1 MNALIDAVNH
11 AHEFRL
17 HPLGFF
23 YLQDGAVD
31 GRSKRVHVWL
41 PIGLEWPDNDRHQH
55 SYDIESL
62 VVAGR
67 MRSYLFSFNEEDGGP
82 DLEFAVSYEGTA
94 SVQSPSGR
102 SGRLV
107 PIASFET
114 VPGASYRLEAGVIHR
129 VEVVERPCITL
140 VQTQERNI
148 PVFTYGHDNEAT
160 FVRRTCTESEAE
172 QIRSQL
178 LAAVNPGKE

>member
-1 MNALIDAVNH
+1 MNALIDAANY

-23 YLQDGAVD
+23 YLQDGAVA

-41 PIGLEWPDNDRHQH
+41 PNGHEWPENDRHQH

-67 MRSYLFSFNEEDGGP
+67 MRSYLFSFKEEEGGP
-82 DLEFAVSYEGTA
+82 DMEFGVSYEGAA
-94 SVQSPSGR
+94 SMQSPSGR
-102 SGRLV
+102 RGRLL

-114 VPGASYRLEAGVIHR
+114 LAGASYRLEAGTVHR

-140 VQTQERNI
+140 VQTHERYI
-148 PVFTYGHDNEAT
+148 PIFTYGHESEAA
-160 FVRRTCTESEAE
+160 FVRRVCTESEAE
-172 QIRSQL
+172 QIRSRL
-178 LAAVNPGKE
+178 MAAAYQSEA

>member
-1 MNALIDAVNH
+1 MNALIDAANH

-23 YLQDGAVD
+23 YLQDGVVK

-41 PIGLEWPDNDRHQH
+41 PSGDDWPDNDRHQH
-55 SYDIESL
+55 SYDIESV

-67 MRSYLFSFNEEDGGP
+67 MRSYLFSFKEEEGGP
-82 DLEFAVSYEGTA
+82 DVEFGVSYEGTA
-94 SVQSPSGR
+94 SMQSPSGR
-102 SGRLV
+102 RGRLL

-114 VPGASYRLEAGVIHR
+114 VAGASYRLEAGVIHR

-140 VQTQERNI
+140 VQTQERYI
-148 PVFTYGHDNEAT
+148 PIYTYGHENEDA
-160 FVRRTCTESEAE
+160 FVRRVCTESEAE
-172 QIRSQL
+172 QIRSRL
-178 LAAVNPGKE
+178 MAAANQGSV